1 MNKKA
6 QLWFKVKVKDAGNDT
21 HQQESRE
28 ARFSANSWTVN
39 IAALDLLYPVDEHR
53 FGKVQETLL
62 VINSFLDNIYIF
74 YIFLFLYD
82 I

>member
-74 YIFLFLYD
+74 YIFPFF